1 MILDALRFVGGPLL
15 AAIIGGLIVH
25 FATRRRDA
33 ENERRRQRI
42 DYLVGAYRTLTHSA
56 QRELSGERA
65 EAFEDALSDV
75 VLFGDA
81 DQIRLARETIEA
93 LAEGGEAPVDAL
105 LVSFRSALRRELDL
119 RHDGL
124 QKVPVVRFRG
134 PDDHHTPL
142 KVQEAWEVAART
154 TVDAVASATPIPRIP
169 TAVSDSTPRVV
180 DLTSQIEGLRKLAR
194 AAPGAGVVTSY
205 GHVVAAL
212 RSLVD
217 AQDGDERDAPALAR
231 EAASR
236 GLVTSQLVETVEG
249 LAVLKDLS
257 RQGGSGTGLSVE
269 KADDYVD
276 LVAAAL
282 YVLYT
287 VRPEPTDDHW
297 QAS

>member
-1 MILDALRFVGGPLL
+1 MILDVLRFAGGPLL
-15 AAIIGGLIVH
+15 AAIIGGLLVH

-42 DYLVGAYRTLTHSA
+42 DYLIGAYRTLTHSA

-75 VLFGDA
+75 VLFGD
-81 DQIRLARETIEA
+81 DEQIRLARETFEA
-93 LAEGGEAPVDAL
+93 LAQGGEAPVDAL

-124 QKVPVVRFRG
+124 QTVPVVRFKG
-134 PDDHHTPL
+134 LDDHHTPL
-142 KVQEAWEVAART
+142 KVQESWKVVART
-154 TVDAVASATPIPRIP
+154 TEAAVASAISVPRP
-169 TAVSDSTPRVV
+169 STAVQGPPVTV

-194 AAPGAGVVTSY
+194 AAPGAGVVASY

-231 EAASR
+231 DAASL
-236 GLVTSQLVETVEG
+236 GLVTPQLAQTVEG

-257 RQGGSGTGLSVE
+257 WRGGDGTGLSVE
-269 KADDYVD
+269 KADDYVG

-287 VRPEPTDDHW
+287 VRPGPTDDHQ